1 MAATL
6 SKNSQLHD
14 SSHCTGRFHHTGHNP
29 ERKWVQCDCFSIL
42 CCPLDK
48 SCGDNEDADHDNESH
63 QSESDY
69 GNKLT
74 AMIEM
79 KTLNMAMMVK
89 AILTSGQIRGH
100 KYKYTNVIVS
110 SILTSG
116 QIRELHSSLVGFV
129 ALAVQLPSDFLT

>member
-1 MAATL
+1 MIVHIARVGFITGDTTL
-6 SKNSQLHD
+6 KGN
-14 SSHCTGRFHHTGHNP
+14 GY
-29 ERKWVQCDCFSIL
+29 KQCDCFSIL

-79 KTLNMAMMVK
+79 KTLNMAIMVK

-100 KYKYTNVIVS
+100 KYKYTNVTVY
-110 SILTSG
+110 
-116 QIRELHSSLVGFV
+116 
-129 ALAVQLPSDFLT
+129 

>member
-1 MAATL
+1 
-6 SKNSQLHD
+6 
-14 SSHCTGRFHHTGHNP
+14 
-29 ERKWVQCDCFSIL
+29 
-42 CCPLDK
+42 
-48 SCGDNEDADHDNESH
+48 
-63 QSESDY
+63 
-69 GNKLT
+69 
-74 AMIEM
+74 MIEM

-129 ALAVQLPSDFLT
+129 ALAVQLPSSLLT